1 MKIISRE
8 VWGAKP
14 NKTKF
19 SKLGEVK
26 GLVVH
31 WSAYPKALTVQEEMD
46 QVRRIQDLHQNDRN
60 WNDIAYNYCVGD
72 SGNVYEARGEGNR
85 SAAQGGNTRQEIN
98 YNNKHYVAVCWL
110 GGSKPDD
117 KPSKE
122 AVLAVKELWK
132 QVGGE
137 LRPHSSF
144 KSTTCPGDNWRVW
157 IENKLTFVPDETK
170 AQEIVQEV
178 TRSML
183 IKKGDRGQQVE
194 EIQIML
200 NLVNKKQLTVDGDFG
215 SKTLAAVVMF
225 QKKYKLTPDGIVGNM
240 TYAKLIEV
248 NRAKINKG
256 KGKYNIE

>member
-14 NKTKF
+14 NKKKF
-19 SKLGEVK
+19 SALGEVK

-31 WSAYPKALTVQEEMD
+31 WSAYPKAFTVQDEME
-46 QVRRIQDLHQNDRN
+46 QVRRIQDLHQNDRG

-72 SGNVYEARGEGNR
+72 SGNLYVARGNGNR

-98 YNNKHYVAVCWL
+98 YNNKHYMAVCWL
-110 GGSKPDD
+110 GGSNPDD
-117 KPSKE
+117 MPSKE

-144 KSTTCPGDNWRVW
+144 KSTNCPGNSWRMW
-157 IENKLTFVPDETK
+157 IDNKLTFITEEIK
-170 AQEIVQEV
+170 AQEVVQEV

-183 IKKGDRGQQVE
+183 VKKGDKGQQVE

-200 NLVNKKQLTVDGDFG
+200 NLVNKKQLAIDGDFG
-215 SKTLAAVVMF
+215 AKTLAAVVSF
-225 QKKYKLTPDGIVGNM
+225 QKKYKLKPDGVVGNM

-256 KGKYNIE
+256 KAFKIE